1 MTSPHNIT
9 SGSHRKVKRT
19 KEMSLTK
26 EALDCC
32 TNSPCQHL
40 SKCMENSLENMHT
53 DVRLKVKTQCLKID
67 SKNWSLQCVNKL
79 ITYKTVIEMMIMFP

>member
-1 MTSPHNIT
+1 MRI
-9 SGSHRKVKRT
+9 
-19 KEMSLTK
+19 KEIPPTE
-26 EALDCC
+26 EALDRY

-53 DVRLKVKTQCLKID
+53 DVRLKVNTQCLKID

-79 ITYKTVIEMMIMFP
+79 ISYRTMIEMMIMFP

>member
-1 MTSPHNIT
+1 MRIKEISPT
-9 SGSHRKVKRT
+9 
-19 KEMSLTK
+19 E
-26 EALDCC
+26 EALDRY

-53 DVRLKVKTQCLKID
+53 DVRLKVNTQCLKID

-79 ITYKTVIEMMIMFP
+79 ISYRTMIEMMIMFP